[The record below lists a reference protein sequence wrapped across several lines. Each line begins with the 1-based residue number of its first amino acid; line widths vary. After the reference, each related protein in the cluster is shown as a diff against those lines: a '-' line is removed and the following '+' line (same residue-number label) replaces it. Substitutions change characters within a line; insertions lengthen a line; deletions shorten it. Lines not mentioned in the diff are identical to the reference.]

1 MQDKGLDFRHKE
13 VINSCDGSRL
23 GFVDDLEVDTN
34 SSKVVA
40 IIVYGRPRFFG
51 LFGRTSDF
59 IIPWDNI
66 CLVGEDTILV
76 DFKVQKT
83 TTNAKKGNKFVTF
96 CN

>member
-1 MQDKGLDFRHKE
+1 MSCRLAELRHKE

-23 GFVDDLEVDTN
+23 GYVDDLEVDTH

-51 LFGRTSDF
+51 LFGRSSDC

-66 CLVGEDTILV
+66 CLIGEDTILV
-76 DFKVQKT
+76 DFKVQKRAT
-83 TTNAKKGNKFVTF
+83 DTKKGNKFVTF

>member
-1 MQDKGLDFRHKE
+1 MSCRLAELRHKE

-23 GFVDDLEVDTN
+23 GFVDDLEVDTH

-40 IIVYGRPRFFG
+40 VIVYGRPRFFG
-51 LFGRTSDF
+51 LFGRSSDC

-66 CLVGEDTILV
+66 TLIGEDTILV

-83 TTNAKKGNKFVTF
+83 TSETKKGNKFVTI
-96 CN
+96 CH